1 MSDLVKV
8 DEYEVREG
16 LHYMKE
22 HFWAKVEGNLV
33 RTGATDYGQKS
44 LREVVFVE
52 LPSVGG
58 QVKQGEAYGTV
69 ESVKA
74 VVDLVAPVTG
84 TVSEVNES
92 LRDNPEPINND
103 PYGKGWLITI
113 RPSDLNSELGN
124 LMNFDAAVKYHQEVA
139 KKG

>member
-16 LHYMKE
+16 LYYLKE
-22 HFWAKVEGNLV
+22 HLWAKVEGNLV

-58 QVKQGEAYGTV
+58 QV
-69 ESVKA
+69 
-74 VVDLVAPVTG
+74 
-84 TVSEVNES
+84 
-92 LRDNPEPINND
+92 
-103 PYGKGWLITI
+103 
-113 RPSDLNSELGN
+113 RPSLGPF
-124 LMNFDAAVKYHQEVA
+124 LK
-139 KKG
+139 

>member
-1 MSDLVKV
+1 LVKV

>member
-1 MSDLVKV
+1 MVKV